1 MESRTMVQSKRILTL
16 EIRNL
21 TNNIRE
27 ILVAA
32 KSRGIIKNNKSAVGS
47 TALLLLKRGKFMKKI
62 YKRKLCRFLFVYVY
76 TIPFACDQIVSK
88 F

>member
-1 MESRTMVQSKRILTL
+1 M
-16 EIRNL
+16 IRKL

-27 ILVAA
+27 ILVAV

>member
-1 MESRTMVQSKRILTL
+1 M
-16 EIRNL
+16 IRNI

-27 ILVAA
+27 ILVAV
-32 KSRGIIKNNKSAVGS
+32 KGRGIIKNNKSAVGS